1 MPPRRRT
8 RPQAGRSGPEPF
20 GPPLSTRATA
30 IITAVCLI
38 VVLAVGV
45 TIELTTAV
53 RPSGD
58 FAGCR
63 TQAELAPGYFAG
75 APEMCIN
82 RNQDLDA
89 TIATTGGD
97 VTVLLQTSR
106 APQTVNNFVVL
117 ALNGYYDGRSF
128 ENSQSWYIAAGDSR
142 TAGYTLPPAPIP
154 SKEAW
159 SPGSLGMAR
168 VPGGRISGS
177 QFFITRSAWQG
188 GNPTASY
195 NQFGIVLKNFSAVTS
210 LSDSNQILRVTVTKG

>member
-8 RPQAGRSGPEPF
+8 RPQARRSGPEPF
-20 GPPLSTRATA
+20 GPPLSTRTTA

-38 VVLAVGV
+38 LVLAIGV
-45 TIELTTAV
+45 AIQLTTAV

-58 FAGCR
+58 FAACR
-63 TQAELAPGYFAG
+63 TQAELAPGFFAG
-75 APEMCIN
+75 APNMCIDPK
-82 RNQDLDA
+82 QDLDA
-89 TIATTGGD
+89 TIATSGGD

-128 ENSQSWYIAAGDSR
+128 ENSESWYIASGDSR
-142 TAGYTLPPAPIP
+142 YFGYTLPEAPIP
-154 SKEAW
+154 KDEKW
-159 SPGSLGMAR
+159 NPGTLGMAR

-177 QFFITRSAWQG
+177 QFFITRSAWQN
-188 GNPTASY
+188 GNPSVSY

-210 LSDSNQILRVTVTKG
+210 LSDSNQILRITVTKG

>member
-8 RPQAGRSGPEPF
+8 RPQTSRSGPEPF
-20 GPPLSTRATA
+20 GPPLSTRTTL
-30 IITAVCLI
+30 IITAVCL
-38 VVLAVGV
+38 VLVLAVGV
-45 TIELTTAV
+45 TIQLTTAV
-53 RPSGD
+53 RPSGA
-58 FAGCR
+58 FAACR

-75 APEMCIN
+75 APEMCID

-117 ALNGYYDGRSF
+117 ALNGYYDGQTF
-128 ENSQSWYIAAGDSR
+128 ENSQSWYIAAGDTR
-142 TAGYTLPPAPIP
+142 NFGYTLPPARIP
-154 SKEAW
+154 SGEKW
-159 SPGSLGMAR
+159 NPGTLGMTR

-188 GNPTASY
+188 GNPTESY

-210 LSDSNQILRVTVTKG
+210 LSDSNQILRITVTKG